1 MSVTGVGSALASGGG
16 VVGWSPVRID
26 SGLFESA
33 RLALASE
40 SGGEGAASGGG
51 SVGVGLS
58 DAAALSLAKREFADA
73 LVAPVWSAPLLGEGA
88 RIAGFASDSTAV
100 VVDGDKRTLLS
111 SLLPLRSPDGD
122 GAGIVSTGLDETSGG
137 FEPANALTSITVGD
151 EAGVAASFARAGVS
165 VSPLGGATGADGV
178 RLGSDKVFYAN
189 TARDTDFVVAAL
201 PAGAETFSI
210 LRSEESPAEQGLKVG
225 LPAGATLE
233 RSPDGAGVSIVKDG
247 RVMAQVSPA
256 SAVDANGNN
265 VPVSESVVGDT
276 VRISVDRSGDVAY
289 PILVDPTITLSQTYW
304 DTTGSTVSLAGWSW
318 KTTNPNGFLS
328 STNGGWGRGLYS
340 MVKAQPL
347 ASGDSGEW
355 RYTAPG
361 DSKVTLA
368 QLHHVTR
375 VPNTANGFKPI
386 CTSQG
391 ILNPLN
397 GWEPGLTTT
406 VKANDTSGPVLVS
419 SPRTVCQNA
428 SSKETAYFSLPAGG
442 GSAGNS
448 VVNTQWAYGAGT
460 RTALTGDPFGISEY
474 DMIGG
479 AYLQIQDDK
488 QPTAE
493 ATTGADWPTGWTNH
507 YEGDITVG
515 ANDTGTGIWKVNLA
529 GDPSSTGTNSANQE
543 QGIYCDGTQTIPCPA
558 SWNTTNQW
566 AYTKTFHINT
576 DNLPEGDNTLTL
588 TTTDRTGNTSTPQQI
603 HIKID
608 RTAPTVGMS
617 GELASQTDGSEPL
630 PALELTA
637 TDARSGVSYAELLVD
652 GMDNDP
658 ENQRV
663 NPEPCAVL
671 TCELNELIHVDA
683 ASLADGLHTLTLK
696 VRDGVGNE
704 WSRSWAREIATDSY
718 QGEDL
723 SRGSAP
729 CLSEGQSSAGAMR
742 LASPTSPSSSLSP
755 PVAWYDLLT
764 AAGMG
769 QPVSTGQ
776 PVPSLA
782 AVSGGLQAR
791 GTSSFESLDRHLVIQ
806 GNGLGEPS
814 IGFGEGDHQVCLVLS
829 TSAAGPS
836 SPFAVAA
843 HTAVAASDGGAVGLA
858 VGVNSDQS
866 VLGLIVADATAG
878 VSAELTVARQE
889 WQTLVQETGDS
900 VKVESTSDGL
910 TALPV
915 TDASFNSLDA
925 VDSSGIRYSVQMS
938 LNNGKLRFAVAN
950 GAAPAYPLV
959 YRVQVVSSQTGLT
972 AGSTSYPP
980 ALDTDRMISWANQY
994 TAYHDGADNDPH
1006 SVKYPYLDGKD
1017 CANFASQTL
1026 RRGKIPFLNVDTDPA
1041 ALNAW
1046 WLIHNPELS
1055 DAGYLGIEWS
1065 FSNSWSAANNLYN
1078 FLWRS
1083 GWARP
1088 VGGAYRPGHYP
1099 SAGQLQDGDLIFMHR
1114 PAMRN
1119 APTVKDHV
1127 GVVGAG
1133 RFPKSGPVAQRHLVM
1148 GYYSHNITRNR
1159 SWTSERNGPALGD
1172 GATIWVMRFRRFQ

>member
-1 MSVTGVGSALASGGG
+1 VLGRVRGLLSRFVRIRVGLALGVVVVCVVGVGSALASGGG
-16 VVGWSPVRID
+16 VVGWSPLSID

-88 RIAGFASDSTAV
+88 RITGFASDSTAV

-165 VSPLGGATGADGV
+165 VSPLGGAPGADGV

-189 TARDTDFVVAAL
+189 IARDTDFVVAAL
-201 PAGAETFSI
+201 PAGVETFAV
-210 LRSEESPAEQGLKVG
+210 LRSSESPAEQGLKVG

-340 MVKAQPL
+340 MVKAQLL

-479 AYLQIQDDK
+479 AYIQIQDDK

-493 ATTGADWPTGWTNH
+493 ATTSADWPTGWTNH

-608 RTAPTVGMS
+608 RTAPTVTFS
-617 GELASQTDGSEPL
+617 GSLSE
-630 PALELTA
+630 A
-637 TDARSGVSYAELLVD
+637 
-652 GMDNDP
+652 
-658 ENQRV
+658 
-663 NPEPCAVL
+663 
-671 TCELNELIHVDA
+671 
-683 ASLADGLHTLTLK
+683 
-696 VRDGVGNE
+696 
-704 WSRSWAREIATDSY
+704 

-723 SRGSAP
+723 VTPYEYLTVYAEDPSPSGGVGSGADHVEILVDGRSTADPQSRLDANCVLAACSIGGT
-729 CLSEGQSSAGAMR
+729 LSLRTDSLPPGTHLITVLANDRANQSSPANTFQESWTTSITF
-742 LASPTSPSSSLSP
+742 SPPADVDSLSSSAYELLEGWGLGANWTPVNDCVSNEGAFRITALS
-755 PVAWYDLLT
+755 DLQCQQAKDTL
-764 AAGMG
+764 GG
-769 QPVSTGQ
+769 QIPNDEHSCVTSDQTSTTTTL
-776 PVPSLA
+776 VCSLA
-782 AVSGGLQAR
+782 AGGVFEAFATYEPRSQLAGRVIAIVVAAALDGAR
-791 GTSSFESLDRHLVIQ
+791 ATYKACKAVGSWLFNCNKYAKQVIYLATYKVLGYSLARILTNLATSSWCSAD
-806 GNGLGEPS
+806 N
-814 IGFGEGDHQVCLVLS
+814 FGKYIWAKQSYPANLLPMPR
-829 TSAAGPS
+829 ALR
-836 SPFAVAA
+836 
-843 HTAVAASDGGAVGLA
+843 TAVR
-858 VGVNSDQS
+858 
-866 VLGLIVADATAG
+866 
-878 VSAELTVARQE
+878 LT
-889 WQTLVQETGDS
+889 
-900 VKVESTSDGL
+900 
-910 TALPV
+910 
-915 TDASFNSLDA
+915 
-925 VDSSGIRYSVQMS
+925 
-938 LNNGKLRFAVAN
+938 
-950 GAAPAYPLV
+950 
-959 YRVQVVSSQTGLT
+959 
-972 AGSTSYPP
+972 
-980 ALDTDRMISWANQY
+980 
-994 TAYHDGADNDPH
+994 
-1006 SVKYPYLDGKD
+1006 
-1017 CANFASQTL
+1017 C
-1026 RRGKIPFLNVDTDPA
+1026 A
-1041 ALNAW
+1041 AL
-1046 WLIHNPELS
+1046 
-1055 DAGYLGIEWS
+1055 
-1065 FSNSWSAANNLYN
+1065 
-1078 FLWRS
+1078 
-1083 GWARP
+1083 
-1088 VGGAYRPGHYP
+1088 
-1099 SAGQLQDGDLIFMHR
+1099 
-1114 PAMRN
+1114 
-1119 APTVKDHV
+1119 
-1127 GVVGAG
+1127 
-1133 RFPKSGPVAQRHLVM
+1133 
-1148 GYYSHNITRNR
+1148 
-1159 SWTSERNGPALGD
+1159 
-1172 GATIWVMRFRRFQ
+1172 